1 MIYSR
6 SYFKINNIRLTI
18 DRDIVYKSIN
28 YLRISPYSI
37 RDNLNVVEIK
47 FQITYKYLLHVGLQ
61 LTVRNNKL
69 RPFVFFRSSSE
80 IMSLYW
86 SGALEDKNSALSVSN
101 VLIIAYFDIIC
112 CWIKM

>member
-47 FQITYKYLLHVGLQ
+47 YID
-61 LTVRNNKL
+61 NKL
-69 RPFVFFRSSSE
+69 DSQVVNSFPFQFSRFSKYCRGIEFTQKKQCDEV
-80 IMSLYW
+80 I
-86 SGALEDKNSALSVSN
+86 
-101 VLIIAYFDIIC
+101 
-112 CWIKM
+112 